1 MNKERIIINIEDDIP
16 QIEALEYVKAV
27 MSLGRISK
35 NEESYCFC
43 SKFTDKTLVLAD
55 KKKADIFYVRK
66 VRWNSMGTFL
76 LGVIFGVVGL
86 SVFALVWNSGNN

>member
-1 MNKERIIINIEDDIP
+1 MSRIIINIADDIS

-43 SKFTDKTLVLAD
+43 SRFTDNTLVLAD

-66 VRWNSMGTFL
+66 EKENENKRKN
-76 LGVIFGVVGL
+76 
-86 SVFALVWNSGNN
+86 